1 MLFGS
6 DQFYQCPKC
15 NNILYNGSLI
25 SGNNMGA
32 KLYSDGK
39 QIAPMQIE
47 FPVISKCSKCNTI
60 FWLENEIEILKH
72 VDSEEVEFL
81 SISDYQTALKNKLFR
96 SKEEEIYLRKGIIW
110 GFNDRIRNGKPELKP
125 DSNSEILEGI
135 TNNLIDVDNKRIKNA
150 GSLFNSAIEKE
161 VWIENIQ
168 KMIDVLGH
176 KGVDAQICLVELY
189 RYLGDFQK
197 CNTLLES
204 INHPQYDW
212 WKKILKNHLE
222 DKNKRVILLKY
233 IN

>member
-60 FWLENEIEILKH
+60 FWLENEIEIQKH

-110 GFNDRIRNGKPELKP
+110 GFNDRIRNGDTLL
-125 DSNSEILEGI
+125 DSES
-135 TNNLIDVDNKRIKNA
+135 
-150 GSLFNSAIEKE
+150 EKE
-161 VWIENIQ
+161 IWTDNIQ
-168 KMIDVLGH
+168 KLIS
-176 KGVDAQICLVELY
+176 
-189 RYLGDFQK
+189 
-197 CNTLLES
+197 LLDQ
-204 INHPQYDW
+204 ND
-212 WKKILKNHLE
+212 LE
-222 DKNKRVILLKY
+222 DKLL
-233 IN
+233 IIELLRISWEI